1 MIVAMPEMGESVT
14 EGTVLEWH
22 VERGRQQVA
31 EGDTVV
37 EVSTDKIDAEVPAPA
52 ARHDHQA
59 ARRSPTTRSRSA
71 RRWPR

>member
-1 MIVAMPEMGESVT
+1 M
-14 EGTVLEWH
+14 LEWH
-22 VERGRQQVA
+22 VGEGDTVS

-52 ARHDHQA
+52 GGTVTKLLVEPMR
-59 ARRSPTTRSRSA
+59 RSRSA